1 MGTSSGGKGG
11 SKGGSKGGTKRGAAA
26 GASPKAAKRQRSADQ
41 AGGAN
46 VVSSTTWSAQQYAK
60 YEVFKQEQKEA
71 REAELWS
78 PSTAGRAP
86 PKLEFKNRLDE
97 TGPASSSTIIESLVA
112 MGFTTEQAETAAK
125 ATKGASVESAA
136 AFLLTGAAAR
146 GSRRR

>member
-1 MGTSSGGKGG
+1 MGTSSGG
-11 SKGGSKGGTKRGAAA
+11 KGGSKGGTKRGAAA

-41 AGGAN
+41 AGAN

-60 YEVFKQEQKEA
+60 YEVFKQQQKEA

-97 TGPASSSTIIESLVA
+97 TGPASSATIIESLKA

>member
-41 AGGAN
+41 AGAN

-97 TGPASSSTIIESLVA
+97 TGPASLTTIIESLVA

>member
-1 MGTSSGGKGG
+1 MGTSSGG
-11 SKGGSKGGTKRGAAA
+11 KGGSKGGTKRGAAA

-41 AGGAN
+41 ASAN

-60 YEVFKQEQKEA
+60 YEVFKQQQKEA

>member
-1 MGTSSGGKGG
+1 MGTSSGG
-11 SKGGSKGGTKRGAAA
+11 KGGSKGGTKRGAAA

-41 AGGAN
+41 AGAN

-60 YEVFKQEQKEA
+60 YEVFKQQQKEA

-97 TGPASSSTIIESLVA
+97 TGPASSSTIIESLKA

>member
-41 AGGAN
+41 AGAN